1 MTKLEEA
8 IPQRM
13 RRKKVQSGV
22 DGISFNRKWASNQPN
37 KRQPSHDR
45 CRSRRNLNFL
55 VLAYGSFVQRDS
67 GRQAERRMALTMYI
81 NLFLKISTDFGN
93 DLTRTPPSHRKIL
106 TNKTFLKTEFSV
118 GWIIFSDNY
127 SKLIARL
134 RKYLIKQKK
143 NR

>member
-1 MTKLEEA
+1 
-8 IPQRM
+8 
-13 RRKKVQSGV
+13 
-22 DGISFNRKWASNQPN
+22 
-37 KRQPSHDR
+37 
-45 CRSRRNLNFL
+45 
-55 VLAYGSFVQRDS
+55 
-67 GRQAERRMALTMYI
+67 MALTMYI

-93 DLTRTPPSHRKIL
+93 DLTRTPPSYRKIL
-106 TNKTFLKTEFSV
+106 TNKTFLKIEFSV